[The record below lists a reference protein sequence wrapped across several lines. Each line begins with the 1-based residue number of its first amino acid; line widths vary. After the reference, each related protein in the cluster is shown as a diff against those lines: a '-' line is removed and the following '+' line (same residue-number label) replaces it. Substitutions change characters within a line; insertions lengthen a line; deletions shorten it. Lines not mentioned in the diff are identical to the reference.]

1 MSIEKI
7 DKTKNIHITKNICET
22 IMLKMIE
29 LLIVKINV
37 KIFAN
42 SIVENFVIN
51 LTIELLTIKI
61 NAKIFEYSIVENFL
75 IDLTNRSCLI
85 LILIVY

>member
-1 MSIEKI
+1 
-7 DKTKNIHITKNICET
+7 
-22 IMLKMIE
+22 MIE

-61 NAKIFEYSIVENFL
+61 NAMIFVVINL
-75 IDLTNRSCLI
+75 KNRLRLI
-85 LILIVY
+85 LILIIKKFTTIDDKLNNCKRSNKWTMKFWTFS